1 MFHSIMGIR
10 IFVRRSLF
18 IFLLTA
24 PLFSLAQSTTSPA
37 VQSETVKVKTG
48 KKRSGEIYFS
58 WGYNTEWY
66 THSNVKINQ
75 PALGND
81 FTFEDISG
89 HDHKGWDE
97 GIFNKAISIPQYNYR
112 LGYIFNE
119 KKGLGIE
126 INFDHTK
133 FIFGDGQMVL
143 MKGTYNNEPVNKQ
156 YLFASSAPGTTDSSY
171 YYLNNGANFLLFN
184 IVKRWHIWNNKKET
198 IIVDGLGKFGV
209 GPVIPHVQNKFF
221 SQPPND
227 QDFQFGGWNVGAE
240 GDLKFIFFHYVF
252 LEYGNKLDYAR
263 YSGLHIYSGTAK
275 QAFGTYEMILNLG
288 LSFPLG
294 KVVN

>member
-1 MFHSIMGIR
+1 MRNG
-10 IFVRRSLF
+10 IFVWKSFFMLG
-18 IFLLTA
+18 LLT
-24 PLFSLAQSTTSPA
+24 PMFSLAQSFTPDPSS
-37 VQSETVKVKTG
+37 VQSNSVPINTG
-48 KKRSGEIYFS
+48 NKRTGELYFS
-58 WGYNTEWY
+58 WGYNQEWY

-112 LGYIFNE
+112 IGYIFNE

-133 FIFGDGQMVL
+133 FIFGDGQVVL
-143 MKGTYNNEPVNKQ
+143 MKGTYNHEPVNKQ
-156 YLFASSAPGTTDSSY
+156 YYFASSAAGTTDSSY
-171 YYLNNGANFLLFN
+171 YYLNNGANFLLIN
-184 IVKRWHIWNNKKET
+184 IVKRWHIWSNKKQT
-198 IIVDGLGKFGV
+198 IKMDVLGKFGV

-240 GDLKFIFFHYVF
+240 GDLKLTFFHYVF
-252 LEYGNKLDYAR
+252 LEYGNKIDYAR
-263 YSGLHIYSGTAK
+263 YSGLEIYAGTAK

-288 LSFPLG
+288 LSFPIG
-294 KVVN
+294 KVAH